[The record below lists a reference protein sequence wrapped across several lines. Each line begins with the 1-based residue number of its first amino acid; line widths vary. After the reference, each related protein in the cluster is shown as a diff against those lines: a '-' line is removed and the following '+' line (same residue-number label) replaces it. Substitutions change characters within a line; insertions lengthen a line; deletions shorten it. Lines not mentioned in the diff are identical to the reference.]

1 MQQNSIDEIRID
13 SGNGL
18 VLSGSMSL
26 PKPMLIQF
34 YVTIWRHQATM
45 SYLPVASFTNMD

>member
-1 MQQNSIDEIRID
+1 MNSTGRDVWQVNTD

-18 VLSGSMSL
+18 VGSGNNLL
-26 PKPMLIQF
+26 PNPLLTEF

-45 SYLPVASFTNMD
+45 S